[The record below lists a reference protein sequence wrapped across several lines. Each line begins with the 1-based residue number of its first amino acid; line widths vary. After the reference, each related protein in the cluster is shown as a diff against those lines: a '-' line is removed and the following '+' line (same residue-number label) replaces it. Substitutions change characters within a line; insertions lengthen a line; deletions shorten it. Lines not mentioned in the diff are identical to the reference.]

1 LTAARR
7 VTGTKGTDMSSL
19 INSAT
24 SGLSAAQAALNTT
37 SNNISNY
44 NVAGY
49 SRQTA
54 EISSLPSTLRGGSY
68 YGNGVTISGVH
79 REYDEFIT
87 GQLRSASALN
97 SGITSQY
104 NQISNID
111 DLMSSS
117 SNSLSSTLS
126 DFFTTVQ
133 NVVSNAD
140 DPSARQTLL
149 GKAAG
154 LVNQF
159 NVTDQYLRNMDAS
172 VNSSLASSVQQIN
185 SYSSQIANLNTQIGK
200 LQAAGAGADPNSLM
214 DQRDALVNKLND
226 LVGVNVS
233 KQDGSYIVSMSN
245 GLALVNGSD
254 SNQLVA
260 MASSSD
266 PARTTVG
273 YVDKTAGNV
282 EIPESLINSGSLG
295 GLLKFRNE
303 DLDSARNKL
312 NQLALNFADSF
323 NTQHKA
329 GYDSEGNAGVDF
341 FSIGTPSVVS
351 NSKNGSAVTLTASW
365 DDASKA
371 QATDYKV
378 TWDGNNWNVK
388 RLSDNTSVSATLDA
402 NGKLNFDGLQVTPSG
417 TPAAKDSFVVK
428 PVSNAIVN
436 MGVAITNETQ
446 IAAASAPGGDSDNRN
461 AQSLLDLQSKN
472 LVNGN
477 ATLAQAYASLVSD
490 IGNKTNTLKT
500 TSDTQTNVVKQ
511 LTTRQ
516 QSVSGVNLDEEYI
529 NLQRYQQYYM
539 ANAQVLQTASAIFDA
554 LIGIRG

>member
-1 LTAARR
+1 
-7 VTGTKGTDMSSL
+7 MSSL
-19 INSAT
+19 INSAM

-54 EISSLPSTLRGGSY
+54 VLTSLPSTLNGGSY
-68 YGNGVTISGVH
+68 YGNGVTISSVH

-87 GQLRSASALN
+87 GQLRSASAQN
-97 SGITSQY
+97 SGITTQY

-117 SNSLSSTLS
+117 SNSLSTTLS
-126 DFFTTVQ
+126 DFFTNVQ

-149 GKAAG
+149 GKADG

-159 NVTDQYLRNMDAS
+159 KVTDQYLRNMDAS
-172 VNSSLASSVQQIN
+172 INTSISSSVQQIN

-226 LVGVNVS
+226 LVGVSVS
-233 KQDGSYIVSMSN
+233 QQDGNYIVSMSN
-245 GLALVNGSD
+245 GLTLVNGAD
-254 SNQLVA
+254 TRQLVA
-260 MASSSD
+260 MTASSD
-266 PARTTVG
+266 PTRTTVG

-282 EIPESLINSGSLG
+282 EIPESLVSTGSLG
-295 GLLKFRNE
+295 GLLKFRSE

-329 GYDSEGNAGVDF
+329 GFDSEGNAGTDF
-341 FSIGTPSVVS
+341 FAIGGPTVVS
-351 NSKNGSAVTLTASW
+351 NSKNASGVTLSASW
-365 DDASKA
+365 SDTSKA

-378 TWDGNNWNVK
+378 SWDGSNWNVK
-388 RLSDNTSVSATLDA
+388 RLSDNTSVSASLDA
-402 NGKLNFDGLQVTPSG
+402 NGKLNFDGLQITPSG
-417 TPAAKDSFVVK
+417 TPAANDNFIVK

-436 MGVAITNETQ
+436 MDVVVTNEAQ
-446 IAAASAPGGDSDNRN
+446 IAAAGAAGGESDNRN
-461 AQSLLDLQSKN
+461 AQKLLDLQGKN

-477 ATLAQAYASLVSD
+477 ATLAQGYASLVSD

-500 TSDTQTNVVKQ
+500 TSETQTNVVNQ
-511 LTTRQ
+511 LTNRQ
-516 QSVSGVNLDEEYI
+516 QSISGVNLDEEYV

-554 LIGIRG
+554 LISIRG

>member
-1 LTAARR
+1 
-7 VTGTKGTDMSSL
+7 MSSL
-19 INSAT
+19 INSAM

-54 EISSLPSTLRGGSY
+54 VLSSQPSTLNGGNY
-68 YGNGVTISGVH
+68 YGNGVTISSVH

-87 GQLRSASALN
+87 GQLRSASAQN
-97 SGITSQY
+97 SGITTQY

-117 SNSLSSTLS
+117 SNSLSTTLS
-126 DFFTTVQ
+126 GFFTNVQ
-133 NVVSNAD
+133 NVVSNAN

-149 GKAAG
+149 GKADG

-159 NVTDQYLRNMDAS
+159 KVTDQYLRNMDAS
-172 VNSSLASSVQQIN
+172 INTNISSSVEQIN

-200 LQAAGAGADPNSLM
+200 LQAAGAGADPNSLL
-214 DQRDALVNKLND
+214 DQRDALVSKLND
-226 LVGVNVS
+226 LVGVSVS
-233 KQDGSYIVSMSN
+233 RQDGSYIVSMSN
-245 GLALVNGSD
+245 GLALVNGAD
-254 SNQLVA
+254 TRQLVA
-260 MASSSD
+260 MTASSD
-266 PARTTVG
+266 PTRTTVG

-282 EIPESLINSGSLG
+282 EIPESLVSTGSLG
-295 GLLKFRNE
+295 GLLKFRTE

-312 NQLALNFADSF
+312 NQLALNFADGF

-329 GYDSEGNAGVDF
+329 GFDSEGNAGTDF
-341 FSIGTPSVVS
+341 FTIGGPTVVG
-351 NSKNGSAVTLTASW
+351 NSKNGSTATLTASW
-365 DDASKA
+365 SDTSKA

-378 TWDGNNWNVK
+378 SWDGSNWNVK

-402 NGKLNFDGLQVTPSG
+402 NGKLNFDGLQLTPSG
-417 TPAAKDSFVVK
+417 TPAASDSFIVK

-436 MGVAITNETQ
+436 MGVAITDEAQ
-446 IAAASAPGGDSDNRN
+446 IAAAGSATGGESDNRN

-477 ATLAQAYASLVSD
+477 ATLAQGYASLVSD

-500 TSDTQTNVVKQ
+500 TSETQTNVVTQ
-511 LTTRQ
+511 LTNRQ
-516 QSVSGVNLDEEYI
+516 QSVSGVNLDEEYV

-554 LIGIRG
+554 LIGIRS

>member
-1 LTAARR
+1 
-7 VTGTKGTDMSSL
+7 MSSL
-19 INSAT
+19 INSAM
-24 SGLSAAQAALNTT
+24 SGLSAAQSALNTT

-54 EISSLPSTLRGGSY
+54 ILTSQPSTLSGSSY

-87 GQLRSASALN
+87 GQLRSASAQN
-97 SGITSQY
+97 SGITTQY

-117 SNSLSSTLS
+117 SNSLSTTLS
-126 DFFTTVQ
+126 DFFTNVQ
-133 NVVSNAD
+133 NVVSNAN

-159 NVTDQYLRNMDAS
+159 KVTDQYLRNMDAS
-172 VNSSLASSVQQIN
+172 INTSISSSVEQIN
-185 SYSSQIANLNTQIGK
+185 SYASQIANLNTQIGK
-200 LQAAGAGADPNSLM
+200 LQAAGAGADPNSMM

-226 LVGVNVS
+226 LVGVSVS

-245 GLALVNGSD
+245 GLALVNGAETR
-254 SNQLVA
+254 QLVA
-260 MASSSD
+260 MTASSD
-266 PARTTVG
+266 PTRTTIG

-282 EIPESLINSGSLG
+282 EIPESLVSTGSLG
-295 GLLKFRNE
+295 GLLKFRSE

-329 GYDSEGNAGVDF
+329 GFDSEGNAGTDF
-341 FSIGTPSVVS
+341 FSIGGPSVVG
-351 NSKNGSAVTLTASW
+351 NSKNASGTTLSASW
-365 DDASKA
+365 TDTSKA

-378 TWDGNNWNVK
+378 SWDGSNWNVK

-402 NGKLNFDGLQVTPSG
+402 NGKLNFDGLQLTPSG
-417 TPAAKDSFVVK
+417 TPAANDSFIVK

-436 MGVAITNETQ
+436 MGVAITDEAQ
-446 IAAASAPGGDSDNRN
+446 IAAAGSATGGESDNRN

-477 ATLAQAYASLVSD
+477 ATLAQGYASLVSD

-500 TSDTQTNVVKQ
+500 TSETQSNVVTQ
-511 LTTRQ
+511 LTNRQ
-516 QSVSGVNLDEEYI
+516 QSVSGVNLDEEYV

-554 LIGIRG
+554 LISIRG

>member
-1 LTAARR
+1 
-7 VTGTKGTDMSSL
+7 MSSL
-19 INSAT
+19 INSAM

-37 SNNISNY
+37 SSNISNY

-54 EISSLPSTLRGGSY
+54 VLNSLPSTLNGGNY
-68 YGNGVTISGVH
+68 YGNGVTISSVH

-87 GQLRSASALN
+87 GQLRSASAQN
-97 SGITSQY
+97 SGITTQY

-111 DLMSSS
+111 DLLSSS
-117 SNSLSSTLS
+117 SNSLSTTLS
-126 DFFTTVQ
+126 DFFTNVQ
-133 NVVSNAD
+133 NVVSNAN

-149 GKAAG
+149 GKAEG

-159 NVTDQYLRNMDAS
+159 KVTDQYLRNMDAS
-172 VNSSLASSVQQIN
+172 INTSISSSVEQIN
-185 SYSSQIANLNTQIGK
+185 SYASQIAGLNTQIGK
-200 LQAAGAGADPNSLM
+200 LQAAGAGADPNTLL

-226 LVGVNVS
+226 LVGVSVS

-245 GLALVNGSD
+245 GLALVNGAD
-254 SNQLVA
+254 TRQLVA
-260 MASSSD
+260 MTASND
-266 PARTTVG
+266 PTRTTIG

-282 EIPESLINSGSLG
+282 EIPESLVSTGSLG
-295 GLLKFRNE
+295 GLLKFRTE

-312 NQLALNFADSF
+312 NQLALNFADNF

-329 GYDSEGNAGVDF
+329 GFDSEGNAGTDF
-341 FSIGTPSVVS
+341 FAIGGPTVVG
-351 NSKNGSAVTLTASW
+351 NSKNASGVTLTASW
-365 DDASKA
+365 SDTSKA

-378 TWDGNNWNVK
+378 SWDGSNWNVK
-388 RLSDNTSVSATLDA
+388 RLSDNTSVSASLDA
-402 NGKLNFDGLQVTPSG
+402 NGQLNFDGLQVTPSG
-417 TPAAKDSFVVK
+417 TPAANDNFIVK

-436 MGVAITNETQ
+436 MDVVVTNEAQ
-446 IAAASAPGGDSDNRN
+446 VAAAGAAGGKSDNRN
-461 AQSLLDLQSKN
+461 AQKLLDLQSKN

-477 ATLAQAYASLVSD
+477 ATLAQGYASLVSD

-500 TSDTQTNVVKQ
+500 TSETQTNVVNQ
-511 LTTRQ
+511 LTSRQ
-516 QSVSGVNLDEEYI
+516 QSVSGVNLDEEYV

-554 LIGIRG
+554 LISIRG

>member
-1 LTAARR
+1 
-7 VTGTKGTDMSSL
+7 MSSL
-19 INSAT
+19 INSAM

-37 SNNISNY
+37 SSNISNY

-54 EISSLPSTLRGGSY
+54 VLTSLPSTLNGGNY
-68 YGNGVTISGVH
+68 YGNGVTISNVH

-87 GQLRSASALN
+87 GQLRGASAQN
-97 SGITSQY
+97 SGITTQY

-117 SNSLSSTLS
+117 SNSLSTTLS
-126 DFFTTVQ
+126 DFFTNVQ

-149 GKAAG
+149 GKADG

-159 NVTDQYLRNMDAS
+159 KVTDKYLRNMDAS
-172 VNSSLASSVQQIN
+172 INTSISSSVQQIN

-226 LVGVNVS
+226 LVGVSVTQ
-233 KQDGSYIVSMSN
+233 QDGSYIVSMSN
-245 GLALVNGSD
+245 GLSLVNGAD
-254 SNQLVA
+254 TRQLVA
-260 MASSSD
+260 MTASSD
-266 PARTTVG
+266 PTRTTVG

-282 EIPESLINSGSLG
+282 EIPESLVSTGSLG
-295 GLLKFRNE
+295 GLMKFRSE

-329 GYDSEGNAGVDF
+329 GFDSEGKAGGDF
-341 FSIGTPSVVS
+341 FNIGGPTVVG
-351 NSKNGSAVTLTASW
+351 NSKNGSGVTLSASW
-365 DDASKA
+365 SDTSKA

-378 TWDGNNWNVK
+378 SWDGGNWNVK
-388 RLSDNTSVSATLDA
+388 RLSDNTNVSASLDA
-402 NGKLNFDGLQVTPSG
+402 NGKLNFDGLQITPSG
-417 TPAAKDSFVVK
+417 TPAAKDSFIVK

-436 MGVAITNETQ
+436 MDVAIKTESQ
-446 IAAASAPGGDSDNRN
+446 IAAAGTAGGASDNRN
-461 AQSLLDLQSKN
+461 AQKLLDLQSKN

-477 ATLAQAYASLVSD
+477 ATLAQGYASLVSD

-500 TSDTQTNVVKQ
+500 TSETQGNVVNQ
-511 LTTRQ
+511 LTNRQ
-516 QSVSGVNLDEEYI
+516 QSVSGVNLDEEYV

-554 LIGIRG
+554 LISIRG

>member
-1 LTAARR
+1 
-7 VTGTKGTDMSSL
+7 MSSL
-19 INSAT
+19 INSAM

-37 SNNISNY
+37 SSNISNY

-54 EISSLPSTLRGGSY
+54 VLSSLPSTLNGGNY
-68 YGNGVTISGVH
+68 YGNGVTISSVH

-87 GQLRSASALN
+87 GQLRSASAQN
-97 SGITSQY
+97 SGITTQY

-111 DLMSSS
+111 DLLSSS
-117 SNSLSSTLS
+117 SNSLSTTLS
-126 DFFTTVQ
+126 DFFTNVQ

-149 GKAAG
+149 GKAEG

-159 NVTDQYLRNMDAS
+159 KVTDQYLRNMDAS
-172 VNSSLASSVQQIN
+172 INTSISSSVEQIN
-185 SYSSQIANLNTQIGK
+185 SYASQIAGLNTQIGK
-200 LQAAGAGADPNSLM
+200 LQAAGAGADPNTLL
-214 DQRDALVNKLND
+214 DQRDALVSKLND
-226 LVGVNVS
+226 LVGVSVS
-233 KQDGSYIVSMSN
+233 QQDGSYIVSMSN
-245 GLALVNGSD
+245 GLALVNGAETR
-254 SNQLVA
+254 QLVA
-260 MASSSD
+260 MTASND
-266 PARTTVG
+266 PTRTTIG

-282 EIPESLINSGSLG
+282 EIPESLVSTGSLG
-295 GLLKFRNE
+295 GLLKFRTE

-329 GYDSEGNAGVDF
+329 GFDSEGNAGTDF
-341 FSIGTPSVVS
+341 FAIGGPTVVG
-351 NSKNGSAVTLTASW
+351 NSKNASGVTLTASW
-365 DDASKA
+365 SDTSKA

-378 TWDGNNWNVK
+378 SWDGSNWNVK
-388 RLSDNTSVSATLDA
+388 RLSDNTSVSASLDA
-402 NGKLNFDGLQVTPSG
+402 NGQLNFDGLQVTPSG
-417 TPAAKDSFVVK
+417 TPAANDSFIVK

-436 MGVAITNETQ
+436 MDVVVTNEAQ
-446 IAAASAPGGDSDNRN
+446 VAAAGAAGGESDNRN
-461 AQSLLDLQSKN
+461 AQKLLDLQSKN

-477 ATLAQAYASLVSD
+477 ATLAQGYASLVSD

-500 TSDTQTNVVKQ
+500 TSETQTNVVNQ
-511 LTTRQ
+511 LTSRQ
-516 QSVSGVNLDEEYI
+516 QSVSGVNLDEEYV

-554 LIGIRG
+554 LISIRG

>member
-1 LTAARR
+1 
-7 VTGTKGTDMSSL
+7 MSSL

-37 SNNISNY
+37 SNNINNY

-54 EISSLPSTLRGGSY
+54 EIASLPSTLRGGSY

-111 DLMSSS
+111 DLMSGA
-117 SNSLSSTLS
+117 SNSLSGTLS
-126 DFFTTVQ
+126 GFFTTVQ

-159 NVTDQYLRNMDAS
+159 KVTDQYLRNMDAS
-172 VNSSLASSVQQIN
+172 VNGSLASSVQQIN

-200 LQAAGAGADPNSLM
+200 LQAAGAGADPNSLL
-214 DQRDALVNKLND
+214 DQRDALVNQLND

-245 GLALVNGSD
+245 GLTLVNGSD

-266 PARTTVG
+266 PARTTIG

-282 EIPESLINSGSLG
+282 EIPESLISNGSLG

-303 DLDSARNKL
+303 DLDAARNKL

-329 GYDSEGNAGVDF
+329 GYDSEGKAGVDF
-341 FSIGTPSVVS
+341 FSVGGPAVVG
-351 NSKNGSAVTLTASW
+351 NGKNGSAVTLAASW
-365 DDASKA
+365 SDASKA

-378 TWDGNNWNVK
+378 TWDGNSWNVK
-388 RLSDNTSVSATLDA
+388 RLADNTSVSATLDG
-402 NGKLNFDGLQVTPSG
+402 NGRLNFDGLQLTPSG
-417 TPAAKDSFVVK
+417 TPAANDSFVVK

-436 MGVAITNETQ
+436 MGVAISSETQ
-446 IAAASAPGGDSDNRN
+446 IAAASAPDGASDNRN
-461 AQSLLDLQSKN
+461 AQSLLDLQSKD

-490 IGNKTNTLKT
+490 IGNKTSTLKT
-500 TSDTQTNVVKQ
+500 TSDTQSNVVKQ
-511 LTTRQ
+511 LTERQ
-516 QSVSGVNLDEEYI
+516 QSVSGVNLDEEYV

>member
-1 LTAARR
+1 
-7 VTGTKGTDMSSL
+7 MSSL
-19 INSAT
+19 INSAM

-54 EISSLPSTLRGGSY
+54 VLSSQPSTLNGGNY
-68 YGNGVTISGVH
+68 YGNGVTISSVH

-87 GQLRSASALN
+87 GQLRSASAQN
-97 SGITSQY
+97 SGITTQY

-117 SNSLSSTLS
+117 SNSLSTTLS
-126 DFFTTVQ
+126 DFFTNVQ
-133 NVVSNAD
+133 NVVSNAN

-149 GKAAG
+149 GKADG

-159 NVTDQYLRNMDAS
+159 KVTDQYLRNMDAS
-172 VNSSLASSVQQIN
+172 INTSISSSVEQIN

-200 LQAAGAGADPNSLM
+200 LQAAGAGADPNSLL
-214 DQRDALVNKLND
+214 DQRDALVSKLND
-226 LVGVNVS
+226 LVGVSVS
-233 KQDGSYIVSMSN
+233 QQDGSYIVSMSN
-245 GLALVNGSD
+245 GLALVNGAD
-254 SNQLVA
+254 TRQLVA
-260 MASSSD
+260 MTASSD
-266 PARTTVG
+266 PTRTTVG

-282 EIPESLINSGSLG
+282 EIPESLVSTGSLG
-295 GLLKFRNE
+295 GLLKFRTE
-303 DLDSARNKL
+303 DLDPARNKL

-329 GYDSEGNAGVDF
+329 GFDSEGNAGTDF
-341 FSIGTPSVVS
+341 FTIGGPTVVS
-351 NSKNGSAVTLTASW
+351 NSKNGSTATLTASW
-365 DDASKA
+365 SDTSKA

-378 TWDGNNWNVK
+378 SWDGSNWNVK

-402 NGKLNFDGLQVTPSG
+402 NGKLNFDGLQLTPSG
-417 TPAAKDSFVVK
+417 TPAANDSFIVK

-436 MGVAITNETQ
+436 MGVAITDEAQ
-446 IAAASAPGGDSDNRN
+446 IAAAGSATGGESDNRN

-477 ATLAQAYASLVSD
+477 ATLAQGYASLVSD

-500 TSDTQTNVVKQ
+500 TSETQTNVVTQ
-511 LTTRQ
+511 LTNRQ
-516 QSVSGVNLDEEYI
+516 QSVSGVNLDEEYV

-554 LIGIRG
+554 LISIRG

>member
-1 LTAARR
+1 
-7 VTGTKGTDMSSL
+7 MSSL
-19 INSAT
+19 INSAM

-37 SNNISNY
+37 SSNISNY

-54 EISSLPSTLRGGSY
+54 VLNSLPSTLNGGNY
-68 YGNGVTISGVH
+68 YGNGVTISSVH

-87 GQLRSASALN
+87 GQLRSASAQN
-97 SGITSQY
+97 SGITTQY

-111 DLMSSS
+111 DLLSSS
-117 SNSLSSTLS
+117 SNSLSTTLS
-126 DFFTTVQ
+126 DFFTNVQ
-133 NVVSNAD
+133 NVVSNAN

-149 GKAAG
+149 GKAEG

-159 NVTDQYLRNMDAS
+159 KVTDQYLRNMDAS
-172 VNSSLASSVQQIN
+172 INTGISSSVEQIN
-185 SYSSQIANLNTQIGK
+185 SYASQIAGLNTQIGK
-200 LQAAGAGADPNSLM
+200 LQAAGAGADPNTLL

-226 LVGVNVS
+226 LVGVSVS

-245 GLALVNGSD
+245 GLALVNGAD
-254 SNQLVA
+254 TRQLVA
-260 MASSSD
+260 MTASND
-266 PARTTVG
+266 PTRTTIG

-282 EIPESLINSGSLG
+282 EIPESLVSTGSLG
-295 GLLKFRNE
+295 GLLKFRTE

-312 NQLALNFADSF
+312 NQLALNFADNF

-329 GYDSEGNAGVDF
+329 GFDSEGNAGTDF
-341 FSIGTPSVVS
+341 FAIGGPTVVG
-351 NSKNGSAVTLTASW
+351 NSKNASGVTLTASW
-365 DDASKA
+365 SDTSKA

-378 TWDGNNWNVK
+378 SWDGSNWNVK
-388 RLSDNTSVSATLDA
+388 RLSDNTSVSASLDA
-402 NGKLNFDGLQVTPSG
+402 NGQLNFDGLQVTPSG
-417 TPAAKDSFVVK
+417 TPAANDNFIVK

-436 MGVAITNETQ
+436 MDVVVTNEAQ
-446 IAAASAPGGDSDNRN
+446 VAAAGAAGGKSDNRN
-461 AQSLLDLQSKN
+461 AQKLLDLQSKN

-477 ATLAQAYASLVSD
+477 ATLAQGYASLVSD

-500 TSDTQTNVVKQ
+500 TSETQTNVVNQ
-511 LTTRQ
+511 LTSRQ
-516 QSVSGVNLDEEYI
+516 QSVSGVNLDEEYV

-554 LIGIRG
+554 LISIRG

>member
-1 LTAARR
+1 
-7 VTGTKGTDMSSL
+7 MSSL
-19 INSAT
+19 INSAM
-24 SGLSAAQAALNTT
+24 SGLSAAQAALSTT

-44 NVAGY
+44 RVDGY

-54 EISSLPSTLRGGSY
+54 DLSSLPSTLSGSSY
-68 YGNGVTISGVH
+68 YGNGVTVSGVH

-87 GQLRSASALN
+87 GQLRSASAQN

-117 SNSLSSTLS
+117 SNSLSTTLS
-126 DFFTTVQ
+126 DFFTTLQ

-140 DPSARQTLL
+140 DPSARQTLM
-149 GKAAG
+149 GKASG

-159 NVTDQYLRNMDAS
+159 KVTDQYLRNMD
-172 VNSSLASSVQQIN
+172 SSINTNVASSIQQIN
-185 SYSSQIANLNTQIGK
+185 SYSSQIANLNGQIGK

-254 SNQLVA
+254 TKELVA
-260 MASSSD
+260 MPSSSD
-266 PARTTVG
+266 PTRTTVG

-282 EIPESLINSGSLG
+282 EIPENLVSTGSLG

-329 GYDSEGNAGVDF
+329 GFDSKGNAGTDF
-341 FSIGTPSVVS
+341 FSIGGPSVVS
-351 NSKNGSAVTLTASW
+351 NSKNGSSVTLTASW
-365 DDASKA
+365 SDTSKA

-378 TWDGNNWNVK
+378 SWDGSNWNVK
-388 RLSDNTSVSATLDA
+388 RLSDNTNVSATLDA
-402 NGKLNFDGLQVTPSG
+402 NGKLNFDGLQLTPSG
-417 TPAAKDSFVVK
+417 TPSANDSFVVK

-436 MGVAITNETQ
+436 MDVAISNESQ
-446 IAAASAPGGDSDNRN
+446 IAAASATGGESDNRN
-461 AQSLLDLQSKN
+461 AQKLLDLQSKN

-477 ATLAQAYASLVSD
+477 ATLSQAYASLVSD

-500 TSDTQTNVVKQ
+500 TSETQTNVVTQ
-511 LTTRQ
+511 LTNRQ
-516 QSVSGVNLDEEYI
+516 QSVSGVNLDEEYA

-554 LIGIRG
+554 LINIRG

>member
-1 LTAARR
+1 
-7 VTGTKGTDMSSL
+7 M
-19 INSAT
+19 
-24 SGLSAAQAALNTT
+24 SGLSAAQAALSTT

-44 NVAGY
+44 RVDGY

-54 EISSLPSTLRGGSY
+54 DLSSLPSTLSGSSY
-68 YGNGVTISGVH
+68 YGNGVTVSGVH

-87 GQLRSASALN
+87 GQLRSASAQN

-117 SNSLSSTLS
+117 SNSLSTTLS
-126 DFFTTVQ
+126 DFFTTLQ

-140 DPSARQTLL
+140 DPSARQTLM
-149 GKAAG
+149 GKASG

-159 NVTDQYLRNMDAS
+159 KVTDQYLRNMD
-172 VNSSLASSVQQIN
+172 SSINTNVASSIQQIN
-185 SYSSQIANLNTQIGK
+185 SYSSQIANLNGQIGK

-254 SNQLVA
+254 TKELVA
-260 MASSSD
+260 MPSSSD
-266 PARTTVG
+266 PTRTTVG

-282 EIPESLINSGSLG
+282 EIPENLVSTGSLG

-329 GYDSEGNAGVDF
+329 GFDSKGNAGTDF
-341 FSIGTPSVVS
+341 FSIGGPSVVS
-351 NSKNGSAVTLTASW
+351 NSKNGSSVTLTASW
-365 DDASKA
+365 SDTSKA

-378 TWDGNNWNVK
+378 SWDGSNWNVK
-388 RLSDNTSVSATLDA
+388 RLSDNTNVSATLDA
-402 NGKLNFDGLQVTPSG
+402 NGKLNFDGLQLTPSG
-417 TPAAKDSFVVK
+417 TPSANDSFVVK

-436 MGVAITNETQ
+436 MDVAISNESQ
-446 IAAASAPGGDSDNRN
+446 IAAASATGGESDNRN
-461 AQSLLDLQSKN
+461 AQKLLDLQSKN

-477 ATLAQAYASLVSD
+477 ATLSQAYASLVSD

-500 TSDTQTNVVKQ
+500 TSETQTNVVTQ
-511 LTTRQ
+511 LTNRQ
-516 QSVSGVNLDEEYI
+516 QSVSGVNLDEEYA

-554 LIGIRG
+554 LINIRG

>member
-1 LTAARR
+1 
-7 VTGTKGTDMSSL
+7 MSSL
-19 INSAT
+19 INSAM

-54 EISSLPSTLRGGSY
+54 VLTSQPSTLSGGSY

-87 GQLRSASALN
+87 GQLRSASAQN
-97 SGITSQY
+97 SGITTQY

-117 SNSLSSTLS
+117 SNSLSTTLS
-126 DFFTTVQ
+126 DFFTNVQ
-133 NVVSNAD
+133 NVVSNAN

-149 GKAAG
+149 GKADG

-159 NVTDQYLRNMDAS
+159 KVTDQYLRNMD
-172 VNSSLASSVQQIN
+172 SSINTSISSSVEQIN
-185 SYSSQIANLNTQIGK
+185 SYASQIANLNTQIGK
-200 LQAAGAGADPNSLM
+200 LQAAGAGADPNSMM

-226 LVGVNVS
+226 LVGVSVS

-245 GLALVNGSD
+245 GLALVNGAD
-254 SNQLVA
+254 TRQLVA
-260 MASSSD
+260 MTASSD
-266 PARTTVG
+266 PTRTTVG

-282 EIPESLINSGSLG
+282 EIPESLVSTGSLG
-295 GLLKFRNE
+295 GLLKFRSE

-329 GYDSEGNAGVDF
+329 GFDSEGNAGTDF
-341 FSIGTPSVVS
+341 FAIGGPTVVG
-351 NSKNGSAVTLTASW
+351 NSKNSSGTTLTASW
-365 DDASKA
+365 SDTSKA

-378 TWDGNNWNVK
+378 SWDGSNWNVK
-388 RLSDNTSVSATLDA
+388 RLSDNTSVSSTLDA
-402 NGKLNFDGLQVTPSG
+402 NGKLNFDGLQLTPSG
-417 TPAAKDSFVVK
+417 TPAANDSFIVK

-436 MGVAITNETQ
+436 MDVLVTDEAN
-446 IAAASAPGGDSDNRN
+446 IAAAGSATGGESDNRN

-477 ATLAQAYASLVSD
+477 ATLAQGYASLVSD

-500 TSDTQTNVVKQ
+500 TSETQSNVVTQ
-511 LTTRQ
+511 LTNRQ
-516 QSVSGVNLDEEYI
+516 QSVSGVNLDEEYV

-554 LIGIRG
+554 LISIRG

>member
-1 LTAARR
+1 
-7 VTGTKGTDMSSL
+7 MSSL
-19 INSAT
+19 INSAM

-37 SNNISNY
+37 SSNISNY

-54 EISSLPSTLRGGSY
+54 VLNSLPSTLNGGNY
-68 YGNGVTISGVH
+68 YGNGVTISSVH

-87 GQLRSASALN
+87 GQLRSASAQN
-97 SGITSQY
+97 SGITTQY

-111 DLMSSS
+111 DLLSSS
-117 SNSLSSTLS
+117 SNSLSTTLS
-126 DFFTTVQ
+126 DFFTNVQ
-133 NVVSNAD
+133 NVVSNAN

-149 GKAAG
+149 GKAEG

-159 NVTDQYLRNMDAS
+159 KVTDQYLRNMDAS
-172 VNSSLASSVQQIN
+172 INTSISSSVAQIN
-185 SYSSQIANLNTQIGK
+185 SYASQIAGLNTQIGK
-200 LQAAGAGADPNSLM
+200 LQAAGAGADPNTLL

-226 LVGVNVS
+226 LVGVSVS

-245 GLALVNGSD
+245 GLALVNGAD
-254 SNQLVA
+254 TRQLVA
-260 MASSSD
+260 MTASND
-266 PARTTVG
+266 PTRTTIG

-282 EIPESLINSGSLG
+282 EIPESLVSTGSLG
-295 GLLKFRNE
+295 GLLKFRTE

-312 NQLALNFADSF
+312 NQLALNFADNF

-329 GYDSEGNAGVDF
+329 GFDSEGNAGTDF
-341 FSIGTPSVVS
+341 FAIGGPTVVG
-351 NSKNGSAVTLTASW
+351 NSKNASGVTLTASW
-365 DDASKA
+365 SDTSKA

-378 TWDGNNWNVK
+378 SWDGSNWNVK
-388 RLSDNTSVSATLDA
+388 RLSDNTSVSASLDA
-402 NGKLNFDGLQVTPSG
+402 NGQLNFDGLQVTPSG
-417 TPAAKDSFVVK
+417 TPAANDNFIVK

-436 MGVAITNETQ
+436 MDVVVTNEAQ
-446 IAAASAPGGDSDNRN
+446 VAAAGAAGGKSDNRN
-461 AQSLLDLQSKN
+461 AQKLLDLQSKN

-477 ATLAQAYASLVSD
+477 ATLAQGYASLVSD

-500 TSDTQTNVVKQ
+500 TSETQTNVVNQ
-511 LTTRQ
+511 LTSRQ
-516 QSVSGVNLDEEYI
+516 QSVSGVNLDEEYV

-554 LIGIRG
+554 LISIRG

>member
-1 LTAARR
+1 
-7 VTGTKGTDMSSL
+7 MSSL
-19 INSAT
+19 INSAM

-54 EISSLPSTLRGGSY
+54 VLSSQPSTLNGGNY
-68 YGNGVTISGVH
+68 YGNGVTISSVH

-87 GQLRSASALN
+87 GQLRSASAQN
-97 SGITSQY
+97 SGITTQY

-117 SNSLSSTLS
+117 SNSLSTTLS
-126 DFFTTVQ
+126 DFFTNVQ
-133 NVVSNAD
+133 NVVSNAN

-149 GKAAG
+149 GKADG

-159 NVTDQYLRNMDAS
+159 KVTDQYLRNMDAS
-172 VNSSLASSVQQIN
+172 INTSISSSVEQIN

-200 LQAAGAGADPNSLM
+200 LQAAGAGADPNSLL
-214 DQRDALVNKLND
+214 DQRDALVSKLND
-226 LVGVNVS
+226 LVGVSVS
-233 KQDGSYIVSMSN
+233 QQDGSYIVSMSN
-245 GLALVNGSD
+245 GLALVNGAD
-254 SNQLVA
+254 TRQLVA
-260 MASSSD
+260 MTASSD
-266 PARTTVG
+266 PTRTTVG

-282 EIPESLINSGSLG
+282 EIPESLVSTGSLG
-295 GLLKFRNE
+295 GLLKFRTE
-303 DLDSARNKL
+303 DLDPARNKL

-329 GYDSEGNAGVDF
+329 GFDSEGNAGTDF
-341 FSIGTPSVVS
+341 FTIGGPTVVS
-351 NSKNGSAVTLTASW
+351 NSKNGSTVALTASW
-365 DDASKA
+365 CDTSKA

-378 TWDGNNWNVK
+378 SWDGSNWNVK

-402 NGKLNFDGLQVTPSG
+402 NGKLNFDGLQLTPSG
-417 TPAAKDSFVVK
+417 TPAANDSFIVK

-436 MGVAITNETQ
+436 MGVAITDEAQ
-446 IAAASAPGGDSDNRN
+446 IAAAGSATGGESDNRN

-477 ATLAQAYASLVSD
+477 ATLAQGYASLVSD

-500 TSDTQTNVVKQ
+500 TSETQTNVVTQ
-511 LTTRQ
+511 LTNRQ
-516 QSVSGVNLDEEYI
+516 QSVSGVNLDEEYV

-554 LIGIRG
+554 LISIRG

>member
-1 LTAARR
+1 
-7 VTGTKGTDMSSL
+7 MSSL
-19 INSAT
+19 INSAM

-37 SNNISNY
+37 SSNISNY

-54 EISSLPSTLRGGSY
+54 VLSSLPSTLNGGNY
-68 YGNGVTISGVH
+68 YGNGVTISSVH

-87 GQLRSASALN
+87 GQLRSASAQN
-97 SGITSQY
+97 SGITTQY

-111 DLMSSS
+111 DLLSSS
-117 SNSLSSTLS
+117 SNSLSTTLS
-126 DFFTTVQ
+126 DFFTNVQ

-149 GKAAG
+149 GKAEG

-159 NVTDQYLRNMDAS
+159 KVTDQYLRNMDAS
-172 VNSSLASSVQQIN
+172 INTSISSSVEQIN
-185 SYSSQIANLNTQIGK
+185 SYASQIAGLNTQIGK
-200 LQAAGAGADPNSLM
+200 LQAAGAGADPNTLL

-226 LVGVNVS
+226 LVGVSVS
-233 KQDGSYIVSMSN
+233 QQDGSYIVSMSN
-245 GLALVNGSD
+245 GLALVNGAD
-254 SNQLVA
+254 TRQLVA
-260 MASSSD
+260 MTASND
-266 PARTTVG
+266 PTRTTIG

-282 EIPESLINSGSLG
+282 EIPESLVSTGSLG
-295 GLLKFRNE
+295 GLLKFRTE

-329 GYDSEGNAGVDF
+329 GFDSEGNAGTDF
-341 FSIGTPSVVS
+341 FAIGGPTVVG
-351 NSKNGSAVTLTASW
+351 NSKNASGVTLTASW
-365 DDASKA
+365 SDTSKA

-378 TWDGNNWNVK
+378 SWDGSNWNVK
-388 RLSDNTSVSATLDA
+388 RLSDNTSVSASLDA
-402 NGKLNFDGLQVTPSG
+402 NGQLNFDGLQVTPSG
-417 TPAAKDSFVVK
+417 TPAANDSFIVK

-436 MGVAITNETQ
+436 MDVVVTNEAQ
-446 IAAASAPGGDSDNRN
+446 VAAAGAAGGESDNRN
-461 AQSLLDLQSKN
+461 AQKLLDLQSKN

-477 ATLAQAYASLVSD
+477 ATLAQGYASLVSD

-500 TSDTQTNVVKQ
+500 TSETQTNVVNQ
-511 LTTRQ
+511 LTSRQ
-516 QSVSGVNLDEEYI
+516 QSVSGVNLDEEYV

-554 LIGIRG
+554 LISIRG

>member
-1 LTAARR
+1 
-7 VTGTKGTDMSSL
+7 MSSL
-19 INSAT
+19 INSAM

-37 SNNISNY
+37 SSNISNY

-54 EISSLPSTLRGGSY
+54 VLTSLPSTLNGGSY
-68 YGNGVTISGVH
+68 YGNGVTISNVH

-87 GQLRSASALN
+87 GQLRGASAQN
-97 SGITSQY
+97 SGITTQY

-117 SNSLSSTLS
+117 SNSLSTTLS
-126 DFFTTVQ
+126 DFFTNVQ

-149 GKAAG
+149 GKADG

-159 NVTDQYLRNMDAS
+159 KVTDKYLRNMDAS
-172 VNSSLASSVQQIN
+172 INTSISSSVQQIN

-226 LVGVNVS
+226 LVGVSVTQ
-233 KQDGSYIVSMSN
+233 QDGSYIVSMSN
-245 GLALVNGSD
+245 GLSLVNGAD
-254 SNQLVA
+254 TRQLVA
-260 MASSSD
+260 MTASSD
-266 PARTTVG
+266 PTRTTVG

-282 EIPESLINSGSLG
+282 EIPESLVSTGSLG
-295 GLLKFRNE
+295 GLLKFRSE

-329 GYDSEGNAGVDF
+329 GFDSTGKAGDDF
-341 FSIGTPSVVS
+341 FNIGGPTVDG
-351 NSKNGSAVTLTASW
+351 NSKNTPGVTLSASW
-365 DDASKA
+365 SDTSKA

-378 TWDGNNWNVK
+378 SWDGGNWNVK
-388 RLSDNTSVSATLDA
+388 RLSDNTNVSASLDA
-402 NGKLNFDGLQVTPSG
+402 NGKLNFDGLQITPSG
-417 TPAAKDSFVVK
+417 TPAANDSFIVK

-436 MGVAITNETQ
+436 MDVAITTESQ
-446 IAAASAPGGDSDNRN
+446 IAAAGAAGGASDNRN
-461 AQSLLDLQSKN
+461 AQKLLDLQSKN

-477 ATLAQAYASLVSD
+477 ATLAQGYASLVSD

-500 TSDTQTNVVKQ
+500 TSETQGNVV
-511 LTTRQ
+511 
-516 QSVSGVNLDEEYI
+516 N
-529 NLQRYQQYYM
+529 
-539 ANAQVLQTASAIFDA
+539 
-554 LIGIRG
+554 

>member
-1 LTAARR
+1 
-7 VTGTKGTDMSSL
+7 MSSL

>member
-1 LTAARR
+1 
-7 VTGTKGTDMSSL
+7 MSSL
-19 INSAT
+19 INSAM

-54 EISSLPSTLRGGSY
+54 VLTSQPSTLSGSSY

-87 GQLRSASALN
+87 GQLRSASAQN
-97 SGITSQY
+97 SGITTQY

-117 SNSLSSTLS
+117 SNSLSTTLS
-126 DFFTTVQ
+126 DFFTNVQ
-133 NVVSNAD
+133 NVVSNAN

-149 GKAAG
+149 GKADG

-159 NVTDQYLRNMDAS
+159 KVTDQYLRNMD
-172 VNSSLASSVQQIN
+172 SSINTSISSSVEQIN
-185 SYSSQIANLNTQIGK
+185 SYASQIANLNTQIGK
-200 LQAAGAGADPNSLM
+200 LQAAGAGADPNSMM

-226 LVGVNVS
+226 LVGVSVS

-245 GLALVNGSD
+245 GLALVNGAD
-254 SNQLVA
+254 TRQLVA
-260 MASSSD
+260 MTASSD
-266 PARTTVG
+266 PTRTTVG

-282 EIPESLINSGSLG
+282 EIPESLVSTGSLG
-295 GLLKFRNE
+295 GLLKFRSE

-329 GYDSEGNAGVDF
+329 GFDSEGNAGTDF
-341 FSIGTPSVVS
+341 FAIGGPTVVG
-351 NSKNGSAVTLTASW
+351 NSKNSSGTTLTASW
-365 DDASKA
+365 SDTSKA

-378 TWDGNNWNVK
+378 SWDGSNWNVK
-388 RLSDNTSVSATLDA
+388 RLSDNTSVSSTLDA
-402 NGKLNFDGLQVTPSG
+402 NGKLNFDGLQLTPSG
-417 TPAAKDSFVVK
+417 TPAANDSFIVK

-436 MGVAITNETQ
+436 MDVLVTDEAN
-446 IAAASAPGGDSDNRN
+446 IAAAGSATGGESDNRN

-477 ATLAQAYASLVSD
+477 ATLAQGYASLVSD

-500 TSDTQTNVVKQ
+500 TSETQSNVVTQ
-511 LTTRQ
+511 LTNRQ
-516 QSVSGVNLDEEYI
+516 QSVSGVNLDEEYV

-554 LIGIRG
+554 LISIRG

>member
-1 LTAARR
+1 
-7 VTGTKGTDMSSL
+7 MSSL
-19 INSAT
+19 INSAM

-54 EISSLPSTLRGGSY
+54 VLSSQPSTLNGGNY
-68 YGNGVTISGVH
+68 YGNGVTISNVH

-97 SGITSQY
+97 SGITTQY

-117 SNSLSSTLS
+117 SNSLSTTLS
-126 DFFTTVQ
+126 DFFTNVQ
-133 NVVSNAD
+133 NVVSNAN

-149 GKAAG
+149 GKADG

-159 NVTDQYLRNMDAS
+159 KVTDQYLRNMDAS
-172 VNSSLASSVQQIN
+172 INTSIASSVEQIN
-185 SYSSQIANLNTQIGK
+185 SYASQIANLNTQIGK
-200 LQAAGAGADPNSLM
+200 LQAAGAGADPNSLL
-214 DQRDALVNKLND
+214 DQRDALVGKLND
-226 LVGVNVS
+226 LVGVSVS
-233 KQDGSYIVSMSN
+233 QQDGSYIVSMSN
-245 GLALVNGSD
+245 GLALVNGAD
-254 SNQLVA
+254 TRQLVA
-260 MASSSD
+260 MTASND
-266 PARTTVG
+266 PTRTTVG

-282 EIPESLINSGSLG
+282 EIPESLVSTGSLG
-295 GLLKFRNE
+295 GLLKFRTE
-303 DLDSARNKL
+303 DLDPARNKL

-329 GYDSEGNAGVDF
+329 GFDSEGNAGTDF
-341 FSIGTPSVVS
+341 FTIGGPTVVG
-351 NSKNGSAVTLTASW
+351 NSKNGSAATLTASW
-365 DDASKA
+365 SDTSKA

-378 TWDGNNWNVK
+378 SWDGSNWNVK

-402 NGKLNFDGLQVTPSG
+402 NGKLNFDGLQLTPSG
-417 TPAAKDSFVVK
+417 TPSANDSFIVK

-436 MGVAITNETQ
+436 MGVAITDEAQ
-446 IAAASAPGGDSDNRN
+446 IAAAGSATGGESDNRN

-477 ATLAQAYASLVSD
+477 ATLAQGYASLVSD

-500 TSDTQTNVVKQ
+500 TSETQTNVVTQ
-511 LTTRQ
+511 LTNRQ
-516 QSVSGVNLDEEYI
+516 QSVSGVNLDEEYV

>member
-1 LTAARR
+1 
-7 VTGTKGTDMSSL
+7 MSSL
-19 INSAT
+19 INSAM

-54 EISSLPSTLRGGSY
+54 VLSSQPSTLNGGNY
-68 YGNGVTISGVH
+68 YGNGVTISSVH

-87 GQLRSASALN
+87 GQLRSASAQN
-97 SGITSQY
+97 SGITTQY

-117 SNSLSSTLS
+117 SNSLSTTLS
-126 DFFTTVQ
+126 DFFTNVQ
-133 NVVSNAD
+133 NVVSNAN

-149 GKAAG
+149 GKADG

-159 NVTDQYLRNMDAS
+159 KVTDQYLRNMDAS
-172 VNSSLASSVQQIN
+172 INTSISSSVEQIN

-200 LQAAGAGADPNSLM
+200 LQAAGAGADPNSLL
-214 DQRDALVNKLND
+214 DQRDALVSKLND
-226 LVGVNVS
+226 LVGVSVS
-233 KQDGSYIVSMSN
+233 QQDGSYIVSMSN
-245 GLALVNGSD
+245 GLALVNGAD
-254 SNQLVA
+254 TRQLVA
-260 MASSSD
+260 MTASSD
-266 PARTTVG
+266 PTRTTVG

-282 EIPESLINSGSLG
+282 EIPESLVSTGSLG
-295 GLLKFRNE
+295 GLLKFRTE
-303 DLDSARNKL
+303 DLDPARNKL

-329 GYDSEGNAGVDF
+329 GFDSEGNAGTDF
-341 FSIGTPSVVS
+341 FTIGGPTVVS
-351 NSKNGSAVTLTASW
+351 NSKNGSTVALTASW
-365 DDASKA
+365 SDTSKA

-378 TWDGNNWNVK
+378 SWDGSNWNVK

-402 NGKLNFDGLQVTPSG
+402 NGKLNFDGLQLTPSG
-417 TPAAKDSFVVK
+417 TPAANDSFIVK

-436 MGVAITNETQ
+436 MGVAITDEAQ
-446 IAAASAPGGDSDNRN
+446 IAAAGSATGGESDNRN

-477 ATLAQAYASLVSD
+477 ATLAQGYASLVSD

-500 TSDTQTNVVKQ
+500 TSETQTNVVTQ
-511 LTTRQ
+511 LTNRQ
-516 QSVSGVNLDEEYI
+516 QSVSGVNLDEEYV

-554 LIGIRG
+554 LISIRG

>member
-1 LTAARR
+1 
-7 VTGTKGTDMSSL
+7 MSSL
-19 INSAT
+19 INSAM
-24 SGLSAAQAALNTT
+24 SGLSAAQAALSTT

-44 NVAGY
+44 RVDGY

-54 EISSLPSTLRGGSY
+54 DLSSLPSTLSGGSY
-68 YGNGVTISGVH
+68 YGNGVTVSGVH

-87 GQLRSASALN
+87 GQLRSASAQN

-117 SNSLSSTLS
+117 SNSLSTTLS
-126 DFFTTVQ
+126 DFFTTLQ

-140 DPSARQTLL
+140 DPSARQTLM
-149 GKAAG
+149 GKASG

-159 NVTDQYLRNMDAS
+159 KVTDQYLRNMD
-172 VNSSLASSVQQIN
+172 SSINTNVASSIQQIN
-185 SYSSQIANLNTQIGK
+185 SYSSQIANLNGQIGK

-254 SNQLVA
+254 TKELVA
-260 MASSSD
+260 MPSSSD
-266 PARTTVG
+266 PTRTTVG

-282 EIPESLINSGSLG
+282 EIPENLVSTGSLG

-329 GYDSEGNAGVDF
+329 GFDSKGNAGTDF
-341 FSIGTPSVVS
+341 FSIGGPSVVS
-351 NSKNGSAVTLTASW
+351 NSKNGSSVTLTASW
-365 DDASKA
+365 SDTSKA

-378 TWDGNNWNVK
+378 SWDGSNWNVK
-388 RLSDNTSVSATLDA
+388 RLSDNTNVSATLDA
-402 NGKLNFDGLQVTPSG
+402 NGKLNFDGLQLTPSG
-417 TPAAKDSFVVK
+417 TPSANDSFVVK

-436 MGVAITNETQ
+436 MDVAISNESQ
-446 IAAASAPGGDSDNRN
+446 IAAASATGGESDNRN
-461 AQSLLDLQSKN
+461 AQKLLDLQSKN

-477 ATLAQAYASLVSD
+477 ATLSQAYASLVSD

-500 TSDTQTNVVKQ
+500 TSETQTNVVMQ
-511 LTTRQ
+511 LTNRQ
-516 QSVSGVNLDEEYI
+516 QSVSGVNLDEEYA

-554 LIGIRG
+554 LINIRG

>member
-1 LTAARR
+1 
-7 VTGTKGTDMSSL
+7 MSSL
-19 INSAT
+19 INSAM

-37 SNNISNY
+37 SSNISNY

-54 EISSLPSTLRGGSY
+54 VLTSLPSTLNGGNY
-68 YGNGVTISGVH
+68 YGNGVTISNVH

-87 GQLRSASALN
+87 GQLRGASAQN
-97 SGITSQY
+97 SGITTQY

-117 SNSLSSTLS
+117 SNSLSTTLS
-126 DFFTTVQ
+126 DFFTNVQ

-149 GKAAG
+149 GKADG

-159 NVTDQYLRNMDAS
+159 KVTDKYLRNMDAS
-172 VNSSLASSVQQIN
+172 INTSISSSVQQIN

-226 LVGVNVS
+226 LVGVSVTQ
-233 KQDGSYIVSMSN
+233 QDGNYIVSMSN
-245 GLALVNGSD
+245 GLSLVNGAD
-254 SNQLVA
+254 TRQLVA
-260 MASSSD
+260 MTASSD
-266 PARTTVG
+266 PTRTTVG

-282 EIPESLINSGSLG
+282 EIPESLVSTGSLG
-295 GLLKFRNE
+295 GLLKFRSE

-329 GYDSEGNAGVDF
+329 GFDSEGNAGTDF
-341 FSIGTPSVVS
+341 FAIGAPSVVG
-351 NSKNGSAVTLTASW
+351 NSKNASGVTLSASW
-365 DDASKA
+365 SDTSKA

-378 TWDGNNWNVK
+378 SWDGGNWNVK
-388 RLSDNTSVSATLDA
+388 RLSDNTTVSASLDA
-402 NGKLNFDGLQVTPSG
+402 NGKLNFDGLQITPSG
-417 TPAAKDSFVVK
+417 TPAAKDSFIVK

-436 MGVAITNETQ
+436 MDVAITNESQ
-446 IAAASAPGGDSDNRN
+446 IAAAGAAGGASDNRN
-461 AQSLLDLQSKN
+461 AQKLLDLQSKN

-477 ATLAQAYASLVSD
+477 ATLAQGYASLVSD

-500 TSDTQTNVVKQ
+500 TSETQGNVVNQ
-511 LTTRQ
+511 LTNRQ
-516 QSVSGVNLDEEYI
+516 QSVSGVNLDEEYV

-554 LIGIRG
+554 LISIRG